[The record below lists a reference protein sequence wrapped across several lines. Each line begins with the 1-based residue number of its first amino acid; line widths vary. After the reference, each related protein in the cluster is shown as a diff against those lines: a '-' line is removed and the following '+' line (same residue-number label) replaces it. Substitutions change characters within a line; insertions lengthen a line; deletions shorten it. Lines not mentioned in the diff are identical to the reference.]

1 MSSTATFGG
10 FGRLEGR
17 TPGWFLRVGFA
28 VCIVIGVAVVIRR
41 LVALSTPPNPAL
53 PPRLAN
59 LDAAFAVHAT
69 LTYFHILCALLF
81 VLLLPFLFLRRTRDS
96 VPLERAVFGLGLVVG
111 LSAYA
116 MSRHAVG
123 GWVERSAV
131 LVFNTLF
138 LFSLMRAYRYA
149 RAGDRAHKQ
158 RWMLRAIAILLGIG
172 TTRPVMGVFF
182 ATAPLTHLTPAQFFG
197 IAFWIGFSVNTVAIE
212 LWLRSSRQAP
222 AQERSLV

>member
-17 TPGWFLRVGFA
+17 TPGWLLRGAFA

-53 PPRLAN
+53 PPQLAN
-59 LDAAFAVHAT
+59 LDAAFAAHAT

-96 VPLERAVFGLGLVVG
+96 VPLERAVLGLGVVVG

-138 LFSLMRAYRYA
+138 LFSLMRAYLYA
-149 RAGDRAHKQ
+149 RAGNRAHKQ
-158 RWMLRAIAILLGIG
+158 RWMVRAIAILLGIA

-212 LWLRSSRQAP
+212 LWLRSGREAL

>member
-17 TPGWFLRVGFA
+17 TPGWLLRGAFG

-53 PPRLAN
+53 PPQLAQ
-59 LDAAFAVHAT
+59 LDAFFAGHAT

-131 LVFNTLF
+131 LAFNTLF
-138 LFSLMRAYRYA
+138 LFSLMRAYLYA

-158 RWMLRAIAILLGIG
+158 RWMVRAIAILLGIA

-182 ATAPLTHLTPAQFFG
+182 ATAPLTHLMPAQFFG

-212 LWLRSSRQAP
+212 LWLRSGRQAP

>member
-1 MSSTATFGG
+1 MGGTATLGG

-17 TPGWFLRVGFA
+17 RPGWALKGAFA
-28 VCIVIGVAVVIRR
+28 VSIVIGVAVVVRR
-41 LVALSTPPNPAL
+41 LIALSTPPNPAV
-53 PPRLAN
+53 PPQMAG
-59 LDAAFAVHAT
+59 LDAAFAAHAT

-96 VPLERAVFGLGLVVG
+96 VLLERAVFTLGLVVG

-138 LFSLMRAYRYA
+138 LLALLRAYLYA
-149 RAGDRAHKQ
+149 RKGDRVRKQ
-158 RWMLRAIAILLGIG
+158 RWMLRAIAILLGIA

-182 ATAPLTHLTPAQFFG
+182 ATATLTHLTPAQFFG
-197 IAFWIGFSVNTVAIE
+197 IAFWVGFSVNTLAIE
-212 LWLRSSRQAP
+212 IWLRLGRRTP
-222 AQERSLV
+222 ARESSLV